1 MSFQLTSGTLDSMA
15 GVFAPAKKY
24 RPGSGGGSGHA
35 PKSGGAMLGLAVASI
50 FPKPVAQSGG
60 YRPPLQT
67 KQAFGGG
74 TQSAASRRAV
84 STMDRTARRA
94 PEVMV
99 RITGRQHG
107 GGHVLANFAYISRL
121 GHGDDKE
128 LALYTSDGEIIRDG
142 REMQELAQD
151 WHEWEMG
158 DETRRKGATS
168 LSMIL
173 SMPSGTDPDRLKA
186 AALDFA
192 REEFTNRSWVASLHV
207 DRDHP
212 HVHVTFARRDYDG
225 RRFHPGRDDLVRYRQ
240 RFAQKLRDRGI
251 EANATPAKA
260 RGIDAKHE
268 HIAARKVRAKGGVPR
283 LDRSRIE
290 RAQRLRTAGREDPVR
305 ALLERRQAKVRRAY
319 EQSITELRASP
330 SIVNQTVAN
339 SLQRFIDAMAEPEPN
354 SLRAARTVDTGRAGE
369 GRGPTRTLGKDGNA
383 APVAAALARS
393 KAMRERV
400 EERRHG
406 TPEAPPFTPERPDSG
421 LPARSVDDASRSRDE
436 GVTPP
441 AVRSPASID
450 ETVRQV
456 LERNQRQRDQ
466 DRARDRDRDPDKGG
480 PSR

>member
-1 MSFQLTSGTLDSMA
+1 MSFRLTSGTLDSMA

-24 RPGSGGGSGHA
+24 RLGSGGGSGHA
-35 PKSGGAMLGLAVASI
+35 RKSDGAMLGLAVASM

-60 YRPPLQT
+60 YRPPFQT

-158 DETRRKGATS
+158 DDTRRKGATS

-173 SMPSGTDPDRLKA
+173 SMPSGTDPDRLKV

-192 REEFTNRSWVASLHV
+192 REEFANRSWVASLHV

-212 HVHVTFARRDYDG
+212 HVHVTFARRDHDG
-225 RRFHPGRDDLVRYRQ
+225 RRFHPDRDDLFRYRQ

-251 EANATPAKA
+251 EANATPVKA

-290 RAQRLRTAGREDPVR
+290 RSQRLRNAGREDPVR
-305 ALLERRQAKVRRAY
+305 ALLERRQATVRRAY
-319 EQSITELRASP
+319 EQSISELRASP
-330 SIVNQTVAN
+330 SVVNQTVAN

-354 SLRAARTVDTGRAGE
+354 SLRAARTVDPDRTGE
-369 GRGPTRTLGKDGNA
+369 GRGPTRTLGMDGDA
-383 APVAAALARS
+383 DPVAAALARS
-393 KAMRERV
+393 KAMRDRIEGRRQ
-400 EERRHG
+400 EAPTASRDTHTRPERRPAAAPIADASQSKEVG
-406 TPEAPPFTPERPDSG
+406 VAPPTF
-421 LPARSVDDASRSRDE
+421 
-436 GVTPP
+436 
-441 AVRSPASID
+441 RSPDAVD

-456 LERNQRQRDQ
+456 LERNRLQRDQ
-466 DRARDRDRDPDKGG
+466 DRARDRDTDKGG
-480 PSR
+480 PRL